1 MMWSIVG
8 AVIVLTVAPIVIILT
23 VYAIGWIIMLLST
36 PMLLLFYL
44 GGVCVNALERLA
56 ERVRRS
62 LSAKIVARR
71 LIPRNARK

>member
-1 MMWSIVG
+1 MMWAIIG
-8 AVIVLTVAPIVIILT
+8 AVIVLTVAPIAIILT

-62 LSAKIVARR
+62 LAAKIVARR
-71 LIPRNARK
+71 LIPRNPGK